1 MKKSVLIAFA
11 LLLSLNT
18 MSFAQKKWSED
29 TKNELQSKRGEVSP
43 ATRAKMQTKEMTLA
57 LDLTDNQQKDV
68 ETALLDFH
76 TELKDVKASMQKS
89 YDDMSTEEKQEL
101 KSKHLDAQIA
111 LKREMKT
118 ILDEKQYEKFSAK
131 MTAGKRKM
139 KKAYKRKRK

>member
-118 ILDEKQYEKFSAK
+118 ILDEKQYEEFSAK
-131 MTAGKRKM
+131 MAAGKRKM

>member
-131 MTAGKRKM
+131 MAAGKQKM